1 MKKVKKVLLNISNIN
16 LSNHIK
22 DTIKLVVI
30 VVLVSIL
37 GSCKK
42 TYNPENIQISEDL
55 QMIKLNNHNY
65 IHISYI
71 TLKNGATFPCNGF
84 VYLNNNE
91 AYVFDSPATDKA
103 TTELI
108 SWLRNE
114 QKTTIKG
121 VVFNHFHEDC
131 TKGIEIFKKYDI
143 TTIASNNTK
152 KLMIQKG
159 IPEPD
164 QTFDNYLELKLQDKI
179 IINSFFGEA
188 HSEDNIVSYFP
199 EESILFGGCM
209 IKSINAKK
217 GNLTDATINEWSKT
231 VTKIKEAY
239 PNLETIIP
247 GHGTYGDQ
255 SLLDYTI
262 SLFNTEN

>member
-1 MKKVKKVLLNISNIN
+1 MSKSVKFYHLLNN
-16 LSNHIK
+16 
-22 DTIKLVVI
+22 KLATKLFI
-30 VVLVSIL
+30 IIGCLL
-37 GSCKK
+37 CFTQCRK
-42 TYNPENIQISEDL
+42 TFNSENIHISEDL
-55 QMIKLNNHNY
+55 QLIKLNKHSY

-71 TLKNGATFPCNGF
+71 TLKSGATFPCNGF
-84 VYLNNNE
+84 VYLNNKE
-91 AYVFDSPATDKA
+91 AYIFDSPATDKA

-108 SWLRNE
+108 SWFRNE

-121 VVFNHFHEDC
+121 VIFNHFHEDC
-131 TKGIEIFKKYDI
+131 TKGIEIFKEYGI
-143 TTIASNNTK
+143 PSIASSNTK

-159 IPEPD
+159 TPEPN
-164 QTFDNYLELKLQDKI
+164 QTFDNYLELKLQDKT

-188 HSEDNIVSYFP
+188 HTKDNIVSYFP
-199 EESILFGGCM
+199 EENILFGGCM

-217 GNLTDATINEWSKT
+217 GNLADATINDWSKT
-231 VTKIKEAY
+231 VTKIKETY
-239 PNLETIIP
+239 PDLEIVIP